1 MAQDMQDV
9 IRMVQLV
16 LSNNVMMIPTVQNG
30 NGTWRLDSRE
40 RVVEGL
46 LSDVDV
52 DYELSIYG
60 SCEVEQ

>member
-1 MAQDMQDV
+1 MQDV
-9 IRMVQLV
+9 IRMVQLA
-16 LSNNVMMIPTVQNG
+16 LSNNVMMIQTVQNG
-30 NGTWRLDSRE
+30 NGIWRLDSRE

-52 DYELSIYG
+52 DHELSIYG